1 MDRSNHYE
9 AAFAALLLAR
19 RVPHVGVRESRRSW
33 LDGQRIKSLDFIL
46 PGGGGQWLV
55 DVKGRR
61 WPGGR
66 PERPKRSWEN
76 WATRAD
82 VVDSL
87 AWAASFGPGSQP
99 LFVFSYWLQDDV
111 TLPPAPATLWS
122 WREHRYLLRA
132 VPVAEYAHQM
142 RTRSPKWD
150 TVCLPAPV
158 FARLARPLHEF
169 LPELRPAET
178 LATGWNPPCPDR
190 LP

>member
-19 RVPHVGVRESRRSW
+19 RIPHVGVRESRRSW

-46 PGGGGQWLV
+46 PHHGSQWLV
-55 DVKGRR
+55 DIKGRR

-82 VVDSL
+82 VVDAL
-87 AWAASFGPGSQP
+87 AWAASFGPGCQP
-99 LFVFSYWLQDDV
+99 LFVFSYWLQEGAN
-111 TLPPAPATLWS
+111 LPAPPATPWT
-122 WREHRYLLRA
+122 WRGQRYLLRA
-132 VPVAEYAHQM
+132 VPVAEYAQQM
-142 RTRSPKWD
+142 RPRSPKWD
-150 TVCLPAPV
+150 TVCLSAPV

-169 LPELRPAET
+169 LPELCPAQPAAEGM
-178 LATGWNPPCPDR
+178 ASCPDR
-190 LP
+190 WR